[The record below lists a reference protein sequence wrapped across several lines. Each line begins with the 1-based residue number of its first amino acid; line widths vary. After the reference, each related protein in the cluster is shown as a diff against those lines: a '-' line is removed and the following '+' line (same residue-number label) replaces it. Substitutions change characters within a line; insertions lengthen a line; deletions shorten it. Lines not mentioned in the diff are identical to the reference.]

1 MLAKEKNQGTAHDIQ
16 SVYNLAADLLDLS
29 TSSEKDTMSFYLA
42 EDFTLLPSDVTFQE
56 VMTVRMQASMFK
68 VLSAKHETIASI
80 SCNCP
85 RSMVLS
91 VPWIDVYL
99 RSSATH
105 MVQDSVGAG

>member
-1 MLAKEKNQGTAHDIQ
+1 MLAKEENQDTAHDLQ

-42 EDFTLLPSDVTFQE
+42 EDFTLLPSDVAFQE

-68 VLSAKHETIASI
+68 AIAANQEVIASI

-91 VPWIDVYL
+91 VPRIDVYL

-105 MVQDSVGAG
+105 VVQDPGRAG